1 MRCTFLLQNLGQEK
15 QDQFSSFV
23 NIQDSDSNWT
33 WNKNLKSHFFV
44 THSWINMTKQNN
56 GSILTQNSFFKTLAV
71 VYKHECD
78 CHQSLLKPDWLI
90 ITSYFP
96 PKKHNCSDWWG
107 KQSINVKHN
116 NFMDF
121 PVRISPFPR
130 LELMCTTLFLL
141 CWFDYRAGRSKTCNR
156 RNIIAWNTAT
166 SSYLWWVWCR
176 PHTS

>member
-1 MRCTFLLQNLGQEK
+1 MEVF
-15 QDQFSSFV
+15 
-23 NIQDSDSNWT
+23 W
-33 WNKNLKSHFFV
+33 LKTAS
-44 THSWINMTKQNN
+44 
-56 GSILTQNSFFKTLAV
+56 KTLAV

-90 ITSYFP
+90 ITSYCP
-96 PKKHNCSDWWG
+96 PKKHNCSDWGG

-141 CWFDYRAGRSKTCNR
+141 CWFDYRAGRSTTCNR
-156 RNIIAWNTAT
+156 RNIIAWNTAVLLPVMGLVQASHFLAYRLPKHLRQYGL
-166 SSYLWWVWCR
+166 SSREVKCWPASCDLQLV
-176 PHTS
+176 HTKHSLCHGSSR